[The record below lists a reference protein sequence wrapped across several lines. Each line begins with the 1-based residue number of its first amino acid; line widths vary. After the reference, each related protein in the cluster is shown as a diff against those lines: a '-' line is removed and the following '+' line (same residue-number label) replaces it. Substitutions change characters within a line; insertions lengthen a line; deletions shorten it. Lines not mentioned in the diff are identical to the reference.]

1 MRIVLISYSAQGF
14 ALLHSVCERAGHT
27 PVAYL
32 HARSLRPGEPTRRGA
47 GDVVGE
53 IVDALPNGMDLL
65 IPGRKSMLPHIVAG
79 YQADLIVCYGFPW
92 KLPSAVLRSTNLGAI
107 NVHTSMLPKYRG
119 PIPVNWAIR
128 NGDKE
133 IGVSIHWME
142 STFDSGG
149 ILVQEAGIALSDDV
163 APQLLWEEVDRYIEQ
178 LLPRALSLAV
188 AGSPGTPQDEGAAT
202 YAGWMEPEF
211 SQIDWSNARA
221 EIHNQVRA
229 IRFGSS
235 GRSGPIATVAD
246 RRLRVLR
253 TSLRPADGIKVMCGD
268 GPVWITES
276 VPVADAES

>member
-1 MRIVLISYSAQGF
+1 MRIILISYSAQGF
-14 ALLHSVCERAGHT
+14 ALLRGVCEEAGHL
-27 PVAYL
+27 PVACL
-32 HARSLRPGEPTRRGA
+32 HARSLRPGGPTRSGA

-53 IVDALPNGMDLL
+53 IVDALPDGMDLL
-65 IPGRKSMLPHIVAG
+65 IPGRKGMLPHIVEG
-79 YQADLIVCYGFPW
+79 YRADLIVCYGFPW
-92 KLPSAVLRSTNLGAI
+92 KLPSAVLRSTSLGAI

-142 STFDSGG
+142 SEFDSGG
-149 ILVQEAGIALSDDV
+149 ILAQEAGIALGDDV
-163 APQLLWEEVDRYIEQ
+163 VPRLLWEEVDRYIEW
-178 LLPRALSLAV
+178 LLPLALSRAV
-188 AGSPGTPQDEGAAT
+188 AGSPGTPQEEGAAT

-211 SQIDWSNARA
+211 SRIDWSNARE

-235 GRSGPIATVAD
+235 GRSGPVATVAG

-253 TSLRPADGIKVMCGD
+253 TSLQPVDGTRVMCADG
-268 GPVWITES
+268 PLWLTES
-276 VPVADAES
+276 VPVADSES

>member
-14 ALLHSVCERAGHT
+14 ALLHRVCERAGHT

-32 HARSLRPGEPTRRGA
+32 HARSLRPGDPTRSGA

-53 IVDALPNGMDLL
+53 IVDALPDGMDLL
-65 IPGRKSMLPHIVAG
+65 IPGRKSALPHIVAG
-79 YQADLIVCYGFPW
+79 YRADLIVCYGFPW
-92 KLPSAVLRSTNLGAI
+92 KLSPAVLRSTGLGAI
-107 NVHTSMLPKYRG
+107 NVHTSTLPKYRG

-142 STFDSGG
+142 SEFDSGG
-149 ILVQEAGIALSDDV
+149 ILAQEAGIALGDDV
-163 APQLLWEEVDRYIEQ
+163 VPQLLWEEVDRYIER

-188 AGSPGTPQDEGAAT
+188 AGSPGTPQEEGSAT

-211 SQIDWSNARA
+211 SQVNWNASRK

-229 IRFGSS
+229 IRFASS
-235 GRSGPIATVAD
+235 GRSGPVALVAD

-253 TSLRPADGIKVMCGD
+253 TSLQPADGSKVMCED
-268 GPVWITES
+268 GPLWITES
-276 VPVADAES
+276 VPVTDSAS

>member
-1 MRIVLISYSAQGF
+1 MRIILISYSAQGF
-14 ALLHSVCERAGHT
+14 ALLHRVCERAGHT

-53 IVDALPNGMDLL
+53 IVDALPDGMDLL
-65 IPGRKSMLPHIVAG
+65 VPGQKRMLPQLVAG
-79 YQADLIVCYGFPW
+79 YRADLIVCYGFPW
-92 KLPSAVLRSTNLGAI
+92 KLPPAVLRSTKSGAI

-128 NGDKE
+128 KGDKE

-142 STFDSGG
+142 SEFDSGG
-149 ILVQEAGIALSDDV
+149 ILAQEGGIALGDDV
-163 APQLLWEEVDRYIEQ
+163 APQLVWEEVDRHIER

-188 AGSPGTPQDEGAAT
+188 SGSPGTPQEAGSAT

-211 SQIDWSNARA
+211 SQIDWSASRE

-235 GRSGPIATVAD
+235 GRSGPVAMVAD

-253 TSLRPADGIKVMCGD
+253 TSLQPTNGIKVTCGD

-276 VPVADAES
+276 VPVADSES